1 MQKKDNPARS
11 SSFGFILE
19 NDLKAYRRFLLD
31 SGLPQVSFPRGTVIT
46 GSGTASSGVFF
57 LLDGVVKVSVTN
69 IHGYERIL
77 GYHKKN
83 SLFAMDGLKHSEK
96 VVVTTTAVTPVSAL
110 KLSSEDLADLFRKD
124 FRFAS
129 DVVRYYGEVLKL
141 MCYDA
146 ESQTSNSV
154 KAKLANFIV
163 LYMQSEDYRTLGYL
177 PFSQSELSSA
187 VGASRVQIAR
197 ICAELSREGLIASEK
212 KKVYFLKPEKIRKL
226 VSYHGFA

>member
-1 MQKKDNPARS
+1 
-11 SSFGFILE
+11 
-19 NDLKAYRRFLLD
+19 
-31 SGLPQVSFPRGTVIT
+31 
-46 GSGTASSGVFF
+46 
-57 LLDGVVKVSVTN
+57 
-69 IHGYERIL
+69 
-77 GYHKKN
+77 
-83 SLFAMDGLKHSEK
+83 MDGLKHSEK

-212 KKVYFLKPEKIRKL
+212 KKVYILKPEKIRKL